1 MLDVEPWFNV
11 KIMLTIGKV
20 AKRAGLK
27 ASAIRYYER
36 HGLLRPSRLPNGYR
50 FYDQD
55 AVKAL
60 LFLRNAQALGMT
72 LKDIRQ
78 TLDLVREGQRPCSR
92 VRELARQHLTEIDA
106 RIRQLRFLRAELRSL
121 LARRVLP
128 GDDGLCPLIP
138 SNLK

>member
-20 AKRAGLK
+20 ARRAGLK
-27 ASAIRYYER
+27 ASTVRYYER
-36 HGLLRPSRLPNGYR
+36 RGLLRSSRLPNGYR

-60 LFLRNAQALGMT
+60 VFLRNAQALDMT
-72 LKDIRQ
+72 LKGIGQ

-92 VRELARQHLTEIDA
+92 VRGLARQHLTEIDA
-106 RIRQLRFLRAELRSL
+106 RIRQLHCSRKELRSL
-121 LARRVLP
+121 LTQPVP
-128 GDDGLCPLIP
+128 
-138 SNLK
+138 